1 MRSVRI
7 SRLLTAILAS
17 AAIVSY
23 HEICN
28 SVTPT
33 EPGKLRD
40 AWLKFESCR
49 EAAVAKDQEALLER
63 CLSAALPRS
72 VSLLEK
78 QKAAQFLSLEIKPK
92 EIFECPR
99 SLIEARGKKAEK
111 EARDNGL
118 RYGCFEIKLSGP
130 AIKGEIE
137 FSPEAAS
144 DATDTYRVRKI
155 RYGF

>member
-1 MRSVRI
+1 MKSLRI

-28 SVTPT
+28 SATPT

-49 EAAVAKDQEALLER
+49 EAAVAKNQEALLER

-72 VSLLEK
+72 ATLLEK
-78 QKAAQFLSLEIKPK
+78 QKAAQFLSLDIKPK
-92 EIFECPR
+92 EIFECPS
-99 SLIEARGKKAEK
+99 SLAEARGKKNMK
-111 EARDNGL
+111 EALENGF

-144 DATDTYRVRKI
+144 GPTAPYRVRKI